1 MWAFRGSRY
10 SWALFKDLWMPSP
23 RCEILHRSSD
33 IPGPR
38 WELYGMGGVF
48 SPSCGKLPG
57 YLRTAFLGLC
67 GRCWIEMQRAIF
79 SSVFQQHESL
89 GGFGYQMRTSRK
101 YCELW
106 FFFFKSTLTSFWNLC
121 GDMCRDEA
129 LGFCIVVSDIL
140 IAAYLG

>member
-1 MWAFRGSRY
+1 MAVMLANIQFSPLDSSLRTEEGPAMAHSWVTAQLPLQEALGENAKTTGRILAMRAFRGSRY

-79 SSVFQQHESL
+79 SSVFQHESTWIK
-89 GGFGYQMRTSRK
+89 Q
-101 YCELW
+101 
-106 FFFFKSTLTSFWNLC
+106 NH
-121 GDMCRDEA
+121 
-129 LGFCIVVSDIL
+129 
-140 IAAYLG
+140 